1 MLDRLLQAVPGCQ
14 LLKDVLIV
22 KKQAHVALKW
32 LLHINK
38 PYENL
43 TSEQMVLMLRSDYR
57 VDFIRKRIEVNKARR
72 DVVP

>member
-1 MLDRLLQAVPGCQ
+1 MLQSVPGCQ
-14 LLKDVLIV
+14 WLKDVLIV
-22 KKQAHVALKW
+22 KDAAQATLKW

-43 TSEQMVLMLRSDYR
+43 TSEQMVLMLRSNYN
-57 VDFIRKRIEVNKARR
+57 VQYIRKRIDENKRRR